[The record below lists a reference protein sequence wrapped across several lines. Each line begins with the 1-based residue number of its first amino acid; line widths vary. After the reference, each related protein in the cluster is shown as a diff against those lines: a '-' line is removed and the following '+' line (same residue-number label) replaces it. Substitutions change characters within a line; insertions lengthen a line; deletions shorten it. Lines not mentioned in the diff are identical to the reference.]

1 MPAISKA
8 SMNAQAK
15 LDEEEAKKLKQ
26 RAARQAATE
35 IKEKAAPDLVDIRI
49 LPLGDGKVS
58 MGIHIAGVGDAHY
71 EKGEIAKGWLRENA
85 EALEA
90 RGFAEILP
98 PEGKAD

>member
-1 MPAISKA
+1 MPPVSKA
-8 SMNAQAK
+8 SMNAQAR
-15 LDEEEAKKLKQ
+15 LDEEAAKKLKQ

-35 IKEKAAPDLVDIRI
+35 IKEKVVDLVDIRI

-98 PEGKAD
+98 PAPDRA